1 MKKRYLFAAAILLPA
16 QSTFASEFGPLTVVV
31 TASRTAETIEDTLAA
46 VTVITRQEIQ
56 RQQAKS
62 VEDVLKGLAGINIS
76 NNGGAGKATSIF
88 LRGTE
93 SDHLLVLIDGVKVGS
108 ATLGT
113 TAFQHIPVE
122 QIERIEIVRGPLSS
136 LYGSEAIGGVLQ
148 IFTRKGGGE
157 ARPFLSVGVGSFNTY
172 NASLGVSGGGDR
184 GWYSVSASGI
194 NTKGFNACSG
204 KPFPGGAGCFT
215 VEPDDD
221 GYNNYSGSLRA
232 GYQFDN
238 GLELDAHAL
247 QAVGDTEFDGSFQN
261 ESESKQ
267 QVLGGSVKFK
277 PVENWQLSL
286 AAGRSKD
293 ESDNFKDGVFST
305 RFETTRDTV
314 SLLNAFSIR
323 DADLLTLGLDYQKDK
338 VDSIMNDFSGNPTNF
353 AVRSRDNKGLFVQYM
368 GGFARQNLQLSL
380 RRDDNEQFGNHN
392 TGNAVWAVAVSNG
405 LRFKA
410 SYGTAFKA
418 PTFNELYF
426 PGFGNA
432 ALRPE
437 ESKSVEFALSGNAN
451 WGSWSTHVFETNIDN
466 LIAFDASTFAPANIG
481 QARIRGF
488 EAVLNGHTRLF
499 NLTTNITLLDPENR
513 SSGANS
519 GNVLPRRA
527 KQTLRFDVSHQ
538 MGRHT
543 FGATLVAQGERYD
556 DLANTR
562 KLSGYATVDL
572 RVEHT
577 LTQNW
582 LVLARIENVL
592 DKEYETA
599 AFFNQ
604 PGRAYYITLRY
615 QP

>member
-1 MKKRYLFAAAILLPA
+1 MKNRSLLAATLLLSI
-16 QSTFASEFGPLTVVV
+16 QSTFASEFDPLEIVV
-31 TASRTAETIEDTLAA
+31 TASRTAETAQDTLAT

-56 RQQAKS
+56 KQQANS
-62 VEDVLKGLAGINIS
+62 IQDVLKGLAGISIANS
-76 NNGGAGKATSIF
+76 GGAGKATSIF

-113 TAFQHIPVE
+113 TAFEHIPIE

-157 ARPFLSVGVGSFNTY
+157 TRPFLSVGVGSFNTY
-172 NASLGVSGGGDR
+172 NASVGVSGGGER
-184 GWYSVSASGI
+184 AWYSVSASG
-194 NTKGFNACSG
+194 TSSKGFDACRG
-204 KPFPGGAGCFT
+204 KPFPDGAGCFT

-221 GYNNYSGSLRA
+221 GYSNYSGSLRA
-232 GYQFDN
+232 GYQFDS
-238 GLELDAHAL
+238 GLELDVHAL
-247 QAVGDTEFDGSFQN
+247 HTVADTEFDSDFQN
-261 ESESKQ
+261 ESDTVQ
-267 QVLGGSVKFK
+267 QIFGGSAKFK
-277 PVENWQLSL
+277 PVETWQVSL

-293 ESDNFKDGVFST
+293 ESDNFKDGVFSSS
-305 RFETTRDTV
+305 FDNKRDSV
-314 SLLNAFSIR
+314 SLLNVFSIR
-323 DADLLTLGLDYQKDK
+323 DQNLFTIGLDYQQDK
-338 VDSIMNDFSGNPTNF
+338 VASTTDY
-353 AVRSRDNKGLFVQYM
+353 AVNSRDNKGIFTQYI
-368 GGFARQNLQLSL
+368 GSFDRQSLQLSL
-380 RRDDNEQFGNHN
+380 RQDDNEQFGEHN
-392 TGNAVWAVAVSNG
+392 TGNAAWGYTTSKG
-405 LRFKA
+405 LHFKA

-437 ESKSVEFALSGNAN
+437 ESKSMEFSLSGNAN
-451 WGSWSTHVFETNIDN
+451 WGGWSTNIFETKIDN
-466 LIAFDASTFAPANIG
+466 LIAFDSSTFAPANIG
-481 QARIRGF
+481 QARIRGA
-488 EAVLNGHTRLF
+488 EAVLNTQLKTLD
-499 NLTTNITLLDPENR
+499 LTTNITLLDPENR
-513 SSGANS
+513 SIGANS

-527 KQTLRFDVSHQ
+527 KQTLRFDAAYQ

-543 FGATLVAQGERYD
+543 FGATLIAQDKRYD
-556 DLANTR
+556 DLANSR
-562 KLSGYATVDL
+562 QLSGYATLDL
-572 RVEHT
+572 RVEHV

-582 LVLARIENVL
+582 LVQARIENVL

-604 PGRAYYITLRY
+604 PERSYYITLRY

>member
-1 MKKRYLFAAAILLPA
+1 MKKHCLFAATLLLPF
-16 QSTFASEFGPLTVVV
+16 QSTFAVESDMLTVVV
-31 TASRTAETIEDTLAA
+31 TASRTAETVEDTLAA
-46 VTVITRQEIQ
+46 VTVITREEIQ
-56 RQQAKS
+56 RQQATS
-62 VEDVLKGLAGINIS
+62 VQDVLKGLAGVSIS
-76 NNGGAGKATSIF
+76 NNGGAGKVTSIF

-113 TAFQHIPVE
+113 TAFEHIPVD

-157 ARPFLSVGVGSFNTY
+157 TRPFLSVGVGSFNTY

-184 GWYSVSASGI
+184 GWYSLSASGI

-204 KPFPGGAGCFT
+204 KPFPDGAGCFT
-215 VEPDDD
+215 IEPDDD
-221 GYNNYSGSLRA
+221 GYSNYSGSLRA

-247 QAVGDTEFDGSFQN
+247 KTVGDTEFDGSFQN
-261 ESESKQ
+261 EADSVQ
-267 QVLGGSVKFK
+267 QMLGGSAKFT
-277 PVENWQLSL
+277 PVENWQISL
-286 AAGRSKD
+286 ATGRSKD
-293 ESDNFKDGVFST
+293 ELDSFKDGVFSSH
-305 RFETTRDTV
+305 FETTRDTV

-323 DADLLTLGLDYQKDK
+323 DKDLFTLGLDYQKDK
-338 VDSIMNDFSGNPTNF
+338 VDSTMTDFMGNPTEF
-353 AVRSRDNKGLFVQYM
+353 AVSSRDNKGVFAQYM
-368 GGFARQNLQLSL
+368 ATFGKQNLQLSL
-380 RRDDNEQFGNHN
+380 RRDDNEQFGEHD
-392 TGNAVWAVAVSNG
+392 TGNVAWGYTMSNG
-405 LRFKA
+405 LRFTA

-437 ESKSVEFALSGNAN
+437 ESKSVELALNGNAN
-451 WGSWSTHVFETNIDN
+451 WGSWSSHVFETKIDD
-466 LIAFDASTFAPANIG
+466 LIALDANFSPLNIG
-481 QARIRGF
+481 ETRIRGF
-488 EAVLNGHTRLF
+488 EATVFTHTRLF

-513 SSGANS
+513 SNGDNH

-527 KQTLRFDVSHQ
+527 KQTLRFDAAYP

-543 FGATLVAQGERYD
+543 FGATLVAQDKRYD

-562 KLSGYATVDL
+562 QLSGYASLDL
-572 RVEHT
+572 RVEHVI
-577 LTQNW
+577 TQNW
-582 LVLARIENVL
+582 LVQARIENVM
-592 DKEYETA
+592 DKAYETA

-604 PGRAYYITLRY
+604 PGRGYYITLRY